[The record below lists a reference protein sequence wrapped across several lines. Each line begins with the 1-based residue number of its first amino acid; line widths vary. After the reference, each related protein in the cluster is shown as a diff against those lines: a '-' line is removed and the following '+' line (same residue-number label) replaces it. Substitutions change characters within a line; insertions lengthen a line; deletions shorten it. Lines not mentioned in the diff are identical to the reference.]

1 MYYDVVVQVE
11 PKRNALREATD
22 TLNAANTK
30 LAEVKELVQTL
41 ETNLAALI
49 LGGVGFQGLGESW
62 AQHDS
67 TSRLRMKGSL
77 KRGNLCNMFFWKCS
91 LVWDEG
97 NGMVGRAVVG
107 PN

>member
-49 LGGVGFQGLGESW
+49 LGGVGSAVW
-62 AQHDS
+62 V
-67 TSRLRMKGSL
+67 
-77 KRGNLCNMFFWKCS
+77 NLERSMI
-91 LVWDEG
+91 
-97 NGMVGRAVVG
+97 
-107 PN
+107 

>member
-49 LGGVGFQGLGESW
+49 LGGVSNGSAGLGW
-62 AQHDS
+62 ILR
-67 TSRLRMKGSL
+67 RLT
-77 KRGNLCNMFFWKCS
+77 NMMMLHHFVFFK
-91 LVWDEG
+91 
-97 NGMVGRAVVG
+97 VV
-107 PN
+107 

>member
-41 ETNLAALI
+41 ETNLAALT
-49 LGGVGFQGLGESW
+49 LGIDLKLKLEHKQQKNEAKQIRRSLGVISCLI
-62 AQHDS
+62 
-67 TSRLRMKGSL
+67 
-77 KRGNLCNMFFWKCS
+77 
-91 LVWDEG
+91 
-97 NGMVGRAVVG
+97 
-107 PN
+107 